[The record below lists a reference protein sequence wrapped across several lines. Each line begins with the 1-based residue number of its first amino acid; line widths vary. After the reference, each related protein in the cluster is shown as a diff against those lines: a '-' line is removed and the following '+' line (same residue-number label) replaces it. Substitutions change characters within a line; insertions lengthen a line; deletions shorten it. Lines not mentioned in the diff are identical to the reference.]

1 MTISTIP
8 WNEGLAFALCAL
20 IAVACYELLFVWP
33 VRRRLAALGGE
44 LMALDSAVCGT
55 RGLKGRMLEAE
66 RRTQAQLTQLT
77 ERLGQ
82 LELRTDTHSY
92 EQAISLAS
100 KGGGTDRLIT
110 YFGLSEGE
118 ANLVRLMH
126 GRPERKPDSKRRV

>member
-1 MTISTIP
+1 
-8 WNEGLAFALCAL
+8 
-20 IAVACYELLFVWP
+20 
-33 VRRRLAALGGE
+33 
-44 LMALDSAVCGT
+44 
-55 RGLKGRMLEAE
+55 MLEAE